1 MPIGGIDEVSAL
13 IRQQTIREVERLFQ
27 FDDLRF
33 VFLALEDAEDVSP
46 EEGGGCDEDDP
57 HGCRHDK
64 EVDVLHR
71 NPEHSA
77 GLKFIKRIDHS

>member
-46 EEGGGCDEDDP
+46 EEGFRDGIAVAAAAVV
-57 HGCRHDK
+57 K
-64 EVDVLHR
+64 FDVVEIPNFSL
-71 NPEHSA
+71 
-77 GLKFIKRIDHS
+77 